1 MPDVMI
7 MNNMPLAE
15 PVPESVSDSVVE
27 TESLSN
33 SVVKTK
39 SLSKVSNN
47 DFSKTNSQVN

>member
-15 PVPESVSDSVVE
+15 PVPESVSDSVV
-27 TESLSN
+27 
-33 SVVKTK
+33 KTK
-39 SLSKVSNN
+39 SVSKVSNN